1 MGCDCLNSGC
11 FLRIISNNDLAAIS
25 SSVVFFFLDGG
36 DTVLMGTL
44 IGLFGTYILN
54 SIFSAFALLLL
65 ACRFSFIN

>member
-44 IGLFGTYILN
+44 IGLLGTYI
-54 SIFSAFALLLL
+54 
-65 ACRFSFIN
+65 